1 MLLVSSYPSRR
12 VTLPKFRVLAIGVI
26 GVIGVIAWIFWG

>member
-1 MLLVSSYPSRR
+1 MLNVSSNLSSR

-26 GVIGVIAWIFWG
+26 GVIGAIAWLPWG

>member
-1 MLLVSSYPSRR
+1 MLNVSSNLSSR

-26 GVIGVIAWIFWG
+26 GAIVWLPWG